1 MNCKKSH
8 GKLSLVLCMV
18 CIWIAGLMVPDAL
31 VAQTTQNVTGQV
43 LDEREEPLA
52 GCVISVKGQKV
63 NVITDINGNFSIKA
77 SNQDVLEVSFL
88 GYEKQSI
95 PVSGKKVF
103 RIIMKED
110 AQALDEVVVTGYQ
123 TLSKERVTG
132 AFGLISSKQFENK
145 LQPDLKSLLEG
156 QAAGVVLD
164 KDGNIEIRGVSTF
177 SAETTPLL
185 VVDGFPVEGTLD
197 DLNPDNIENITVLK
211 DGVAASIY
219 GSRAA
224 NGVIVITTKQ
234 GQQGKTRISYK
245 GSFNVT
251 LKPDLSKLNR
261 ASTSDYID
269 AELDLFN
276 LNPNAPSTMDTD
288 NMSRVT
294 YLMMQVREGN
304 ITQAQADAEINQLR
318 QIDGLKQAEKYMF
331 RNKLSHQHNVSI
343 SGGSETNLYN
353 AAVNYTKERGNFIN
367 TDNDRLILDL
377 NNRWKP
383 FKFLTVETNVN
394 MVYARSNEPTYGYED
409 LLGYNSSSDLQPYTN
424 IVDAYGNPCDVWGI
438 SQYKVNRY
446 QTISGMKDWT
456 YSPLEDTPKDMQR
469 TTDWKTRIG
478 GKLRFD
484 IIPGLN
490 LEVGGNWQRGNNH
503 YRQLRQRDAYAVR
516 ITYNDATSESNP
528 ANHYFPD
535 GAVINEQRNYSEDWT
550 VRTQLNFNRAFNG
563 EKHRVSFLV
572 GNEVRRSTRDYNTL
586 ATRAGFNETAGSFIP
601 VNIKDYEGGVYDS
614 DMLFGR
620 GWKVDFTNGEYLYT
634 DNRFVSWYGN
644 GSYEFDNRFIV
655 SGSVRLDLT
664 NFFGTDPKYRY
675 KPFWSVGGT
684 YKLGDEKFF
693 QVPWIDRLNI
703 RASYGINGN
712 IKLDQGP
719 FLILSTGNY
728 NQTTGGVSYGIA
740 SPPNN
745 QLRWEKTKTFNVGVD
760 LSVLKNR
767 LNFTVDYYTKNS
779 SDLLAN
785 DAIDNTTGFT
795 SIMRNVGRMSNS
807 GIEVSINSTP
817 VMTRDFRWNLVYN
830 FAYNYNKVK
839 DYNVSRKYATS
850 YTTAKGILV
859 EGYPADGLW
868 GFRFAGLSDT
878 GETQIYNAAGEVILP
893 GNATPEDVVYLGT
906 FRPKFDMSLTNSFS
920 YKNWDLS
927 FMLIAKLGHKY
938 RKDCFSG
945 SNYQNR
951 HVAERWRK
959 PGDEEHTIYPVLK
972 SWNMDMF
979 YFPYID
985 EMVGNAS
992 YMKLRDVTLS
1002 YSFDPELTRKIGMS
1016 NARVYFQMRN
1026 LLTVTAK
1033 DCDIDPET
1041 AEINESGGT
1050 GASTEQ
1056 GFTSLPLRPEFYV
1069 GLSFSF

>member
-18 CIWIAGLMVPDAL
+18 CIWIAGLMIPDTL

-276 LNPNAPSTMDTD
+276 LNPNGPSTMDTD

-409 LLGYNSSSDLQPYTN
+409 LL
-424 IVDAYGNPCDVWGI
+424 
-438 SQYKVNRY
+438 
-446 QTISGMKDWT
+446 
-456 YSPLEDTPKDMQR
+456 
-469 TTDWKTRIG
+469 
-478 GKLRFD
+478 
-484 IIPGLN
+484 
-490 LEVGGNWQRGNNH
+490 
-503 YRQLRQRDAYAVR
+503 
-516 ITYNDATSESNP
+516 
-528 ANHYFPD
+528 
-535 GAVINEQRNYSEDWT
+535 
-550 VRTQLNFNRAFNG
+550 
-563 EKHRVSFLV
+563 
-572 GNEVRRSTRDYNTL
+572 
-586 ATRAGFNETAGSFIP
+586 
-601 VNIKDYEGGVYDS
+601 
-614 DMLFGR
+614 
-620 GWKVDFTNGEYLYT
+620 
-634 DNRFVSWYGN
+634 
-644 GSYEFDNRFIV
+644 
-655 SGSVRLDLT
+655 
-664 NFFGTDPKYRY
+664 
-675 KPFWSVGGT
+675 
-684 YKLGDEKFF
+684 
-693 QVPWIDRLNI
+693 
-703 RASYGINGN
+703 
-712 IKLDQGP
+712 
-719 FLILSTGNY
+719 
-728 NQTTGGVSYGIA
+728 
-740 SPPNN
+740 
-745 QLRWEKTKTFNVGVD
+745 
-760 LSVLKNR
+760 
-767 LNFTVDYYTKNS
+767 
-779 SDLLAN
+779 
-785 DAIDNTTGFT
+785 
-795 SIMRNVGRMSNS
+795 
-807 GIEVSINSTP
+807 
-817 VMTRDFRWNLVYN
+817 
-830 FAYNYNKVK
+830 
-839 DYNVSRKYATS
+839 
-850 YTTAKGILV
+850 
-859 EGYPADGLW
+859 
-868 GFRFAGLSDT
+868 
-878 GETQIYNAAGEVILP
+878 
-893 GNATPEDVVYLGT
+893 
-906 FRPKFDMSLTNSFS
+906 
-920 YKNWDLS
+920 
-927 FMLIAKLGHKY
+927 
-938 RKDCFSG
+938 
-945 SNYQNR
+945 
-951 HVAERWRK
+951 
-959 PGDEEHTIYPVLK
+959 
-972 SWNMDMF
+972 
-979 YFPYID
+979 
-985 EMVGNAS
+985 
-992 YMKLRDVTLS
+992 
-1002 YSFDPELTRKIGMS
+1002 
-1016 NARVYFQMRN
+1016 
-1026 LLTVTAK
+1026 
-1033 DCDIDPET
+1033 
-1041 AEINESGGT
+1041 
-1050 GASTEQ
+1050 
-1056 GFTSLPLRPEFYV
+1056 
-1069 GLSFSF
+1069 

>member
-1 MNCKKSH
+1 M
-8 GKLSLVLCMV
+8 
-18 CIWIAGLMVPDAL
+18 
-31 VAQTTQNVTGQV
+31 
-43 LDEREEPLA
+43 
-52 GCVISVKGQKV
+52 
-63 NVITDINGNFSIKA
+63 
-77 SNQDVLEVSFL
+77 
-88 GYEKQSI
+88 
-95 PVSGKKVF
+95 
-103 RIIMKED
+103 
-110 AQALDEVVVTGYQ
+110 
-123 TLSKERVTG
+123 
-132 AFGLISSKQFENK
+132 
-145 LQPDLKSLLEG
+145 
-156 QAAGVVLD
+156 
-164 KDGNIEIRGVSTF
+164 
-177 SAETTPLL
+177 
-185 VVDGFPVEGTLD
+185 
-197 DLNPDNIENITVLK
+197 
-211 DGVAASIY
+211 
-219 GSRAA
+219 
-224 NGVIVITTKQ
+224 
-234 GQQGKTRISYK
+234 
-245 GSFNVT
+245 
-251 LKPDLSKLNR
+251 
-261 ASTSDYID
+261 
-269 AELDLFN
+269 
-276 LNPNAPSTMDTD
+276 
-288 NMSRVT
+288 
-294 YLMMQVREGN
+294 
-304 ITQAQADAEINQLR
+304 
-318 QIDGLKQAEKYMF
+318 
-331 RNKLSHQHNVSI
+331 
-343 SGGSETNLYN
+343 
-353 AAVNYTKERGNFIN
+353 
-367 TDNDRLILDL
+367 
-377 NNRWKP
+377 
-383 FKFLTVETNVN
+383 
-394 MVYARSNEPTYGYED
+394 
-409 LLGYNSSSDLQPYTN
+409 
-424 IVDAYGNPCDVWGI
+424 
-438 SQYKVNRY
+438 
-446 QTISGMKDWT
+446 
-456 YSPLEDTPKDMQR
+456 
-469 TTDWKTRIG
+469 
-478 GKLRFD
+478 
-484 IIPGLN
+484 
-490 LEVGGNWQRGNNH
+490 
-503 YRQLRQRDAYAVR
+503 
-516 ITYNDATSESNP
+516 
-528 ANHYFPD
+528 
-535 GAVINEQRNYSEDWT
+535 
-550 VRTQLNFNRAFNG
+550 NFNRAFNG

-620 GWKVDFTNGEYLYT
+620 GWKVDFTDGEYLYT

-760 LSVLKNR
+760 LSVLNNR

-839 DYNVSRKYATS
+839 DYNVNRKYATS

-1016 NARVYFQMRN
+1016 NARVYFQIRN